1 MPANSNLKPCA
12 LNLVSCF
19 FFVTL
24 QLLITMFKAN
34 FDIVPEMRDSEE
46 LRNSQLLIEVGE
58 KMFSYVIYNK
68 EQRRFLGLRQYNLD
82 YTPGK
87 TMLENLLEI
96 VTNDEWL
103 QTPFKDAYIV
113 YNYTDS
119 NFLPEKFF
127 HIELNQPVTEI
138 LYGNA
143 RKGLLLSEKVIGWKL
158 YNIYRV
164 PREIHALLQR
174 KFASGN
180 YWHYYTLLLYD
191 GQTQP
196 SDGEQMIKMVMR
208 ADQFLVAVFNG
219 PTIQLIQSYAYQ
231 TPDDVSYYLLAICNR
246 FKISQDKVTLVV
258 SGLLD
263 EQSRLYQEL
272 LKYFLQVQWDRLP
285 DSVKLDAAFAAFP
298 GHYFSP
304 LLKMA
309 LCV

>member
-1 MPANSNLKPCA
+1 ML
-12 LNLVSCF
+12 
-19 FFVTL
+19 
-24 QLLITMFKAN
+24 KAN
-34 FDIVPEMRDSEE
+34 FDIVPEMRDSDE

-68 EQRRFLGLRQYNLD
+68 EERRFLGLRQYNLD

-96 VTNDEWL
+96 ITNDELL
-103 QTPFKDAYIV
+103 QIPFKEAFVI

-119 NFLPEKFF
+119 SFLPEKVF

-138 LYGNA
+138 IYGNA
-143 RKGLLLSEKVIGWKL
+143 RKGLMLSEKVNGWKM

-180 YWHYYTLLLYD
+180 YWHYYTLLLNE
-191 GQTQP
+191 GQTQT
-196 SDGEQMIKMVMR
+196 SNDEQVIKMVMR
-208 ADQFLVAVFNG
+208 SDQFLVAVFKGTN
-219 PTIQLIQSYAYQ
+219 IQLMQSYSYQ

-246 FKISQDKVTLVV
+246 FNISQEKVTLIV

-285 DSVKLDAAFAAFP
+285 DSVKLDASFAAFP
-298 GHYFSP
+298 DHYFSP

>member
-1 MPANSNLKPCA
+1 ML
-12 LNLVSCF
+12 
-19 FFVTL
+19 
-24 QLLITMFKAN
+24 KAN
-34 FDIVPEMRDSEE
+34 FDIVPEMRDADE

-68 EQRRFLGLRQYNLD
+68 EQRRFIGLRQYNLD

-96 VTNDEWL
+96 ITNDDLL
-103 QTPFKDAYIV
+103 QIQFKDAFVI

-119 NFLPEKFF
+119 SFLPEKVF

-138 LYGNA
+138 IYGNA
-143 RKGLLLSEKVIGWKL
+143 RKGLMLSEKVIGWRM

-180 YWHYYTLLLYD
+180 YWHYYTLLLNE
-191 GQTQP
+191 GEPQ
-196 SDGEQMIKMVMR
+196 SDEQVIKMVMR
-208 ADQFLVAVFNG
+208 TDQFLVAVFKG
-219 PTIQLIQSYAYQ
+219 TSIQLMQSYSYQ

-246 FKISQDKVTLVV
+246 FGISQEKVTLIVA
-258 SGLLD
+258 GLLD

-285 DSVKLDAAFAAFP
+285 DTVKLDAAFADFP
-298 GHYFSP
+298 AHYFSP

>member
-1 MPANSNLKPCA
+1 ML
-12 LNLVSCF
+12 
-19 FFVTL
+19 
-24 QLLITMFKAN
+24 KAN

-58 KMFSYVIYNK
+58 KMFSYVIYHK

-96 VTNDEWL
+96 ITNDELL
-103 QTPFKDAYIV
+103 QIQFKEAFVI

-119 NFLPEKFF
+119 SFLPEKAF

-138 LYGNA
+138 IYGNA
-143 RKGLLLSEKVIGWKL
+143 RKGLMLSEKVIGFRM

-180 YWHYYTLLLYD
+180 YWHYYTLLLNE
-191 GQTQP
+191 GQVQTS
-196 SDGEQMIKMVMR
+196 SDEQVIKMVMR
-208 ADQFLVAVFNG
+208 TDQFLVAVFKG
-219 PTIQLIQSYAYQ
+219 ADIQLMQSYSYQ

-246 FKISQDKVTLVV
+246 FNISQEKVTLIVA
-258 SGLLD
+258 GLLD

-285 DSVKLDAAFAAFP
+285 SSVKLDASFAAFP
-298 GHYFSP
+298 DHYFSP

>member
-1 MPANSNLKPCA
+1 ML
-12 LNLVSCF
+12 
-19 FFVTL
+19 
-24 QLLITMFKAN
+24 KAN

-46 LRNSQLLIEVGE
+46 LRNSHLLIEVGE
-58 KMFSYVIYNK
+58 KMFSYVIYHK

-96 VTNDEWL
+96 ITNDDLL
-103 QTPFKDAYIV
+103 QVPFKDAFVI

-119 NFLPEKFF
+119 SFLPEKAF
-127 HIELNQPVTEI
+127 HIELNQPVTEVI
-138 LYGNA
+138 YGNA
-143 RKGLLLSEKVIGWKL
+143 RKGLMLSEKVIGWRM

-180 YWHYYTLLLYD
+180 YWHYYTLLLNE
-191 GQTQP
+191 GQATQ
-196 SDGEQMIKMVMR
+196 SSNDEQIIKMVMR
-208 ADQFLVAVFNG
+208 ADQFLVAVFKG
-219 PTIQLIQSYAYQ
+219 PSLQLMQSYSYQ

-246 FKISQDKVTLVV
+246 FNISQEKVTLIVA
-258 SGLLD
+258 GLLD

-285 DSVKLDAAFAAFP
+285 DSVKLESVFSTYP
-298 GHYFSP
+298 NHYFSP

>member
-1 MPANSNLKPCA
+1 ML
-12 LNLVSCF
+12 
-19 FFVTL
+19 
-24 QLLITMFKAN
+24 KAN

-58 KMFSYVIYNK
+58 KTFSFVIYHK
-68 EQRRFLGLRQYNLD
+68 EQRRFIGLRQYNLD

-87 TMLENLLEI
+87 TMLENLLDI
-96 VTNDEWL
+96 ITNDEVL
-103 QTPFKDAYIV
+103 QTQFKEAFII

-119 NFLPEKFF
+119 NFLPEKVF
-127 HIELNQPVTEI
+127 HIELTQPVTEVV
-138 LYGNA
+138 YGNA
-143 RKGLLLSEKVIGWKL
+143 KKGLLLSEKVIGWKM

-174 KFASGN
+174 KFSSGN

-191 GQTQP
+191 NEVQP
-196 SDGEQMIKMVMR
+196 SGDEQVIKMVMR
-208 ADQFLVAVFNG
+208 ADQFLVAVYKG
-219 PTIQLIQSYAYQ
+219 STIQLVQSYSYQ
-231 TPDDVSYYLLAICNR
+231 TPDDVSYYLLSICNR
-246 FKISQDKVTLVV
+246 FNISQDKVTLIV

-285 DSVKLDAAFAAFP
+285 DSVKLDASFDTFP
-298 GHYFSP
+298 SHYFSP

>member
-1 MPANSNLKPCA
+1 ML
-12 LNLVSCF
+12 
-19 FFVTL
+19 
-24 QLLITMFKAN
+24 KAN
-34 FDIVPEMRDSEE
+34 FDIVPETRDSEE
-46 LRNSQLLIEVGE
+46 LRNSQLLVEVGE
-58 KMFSYVIYNK
+58 KTFSFVIYHK
-68 EQRRFLGLRQYNLD
+68 EQRRFIGLRQYNLD

-96 VTNDEWL
+96 ITNDEVL
-103 QTPFKDAYIV
+103 QTQFKEAFII

-119 NFLPEKFF
+119 NFLPEKVF
-127 HIELNQPVTEI
+127 HIELTQPVTEVV
-138 LYGNA
+138 YGNA
-143 RKGLLLSEKVIGWKL
+143 KKGLLLSEKVIGWKM

-174 KFASGN
+174 KFSSGN

-191 GQTQP
+191 NEVQP
-196 SDGEQMIKMVMR
+196 SEDEQVIKMVMR
-208 ADQFLVAVFNG
+208 ADQFLVAVYKG
-219 PTIQLIQSYAYQ
+219 ATIQLIQSYAYQ

-246 FKISQDKVTLVV
+246 FNISQDKVTLIV

-285 DSVKLDAAFAAFP
+285 ETVKLDATFNTFP
-298 GHYFSP
+298 SHYFSP

>member
-1 MPANSNLKPCA
+1 ML
-12 LNLVSCF
+12 
-19 FFVTL
+19 
-24 QLLITMFKAN
+24 KAN
-34 FDIVPEMRDSEE
+34 FDIVPEMRDSDE

-58 KMFSYVIYNK
+58 KMFSYVIYHK

-96 VTNDEWL
+96 ITNDELL
-103 QTPFKDAYIV
+103 QIQFREAYVI

-119 NFLPEKFF
+119 SFLPEKVF

-138 LYGNA
+138 IYGNA
-143 RKGLLLSEKVIGWKL
+143 RKGLMLSEKVNGWKM

-180 YWHYYTLLLYD
+180 YWHYYTLLLSE
-191 GQTQP
+191 GQIQP
-196 SDGEQMIKMVMR
+196 AADEQVIKMVMR
-208 ADQFLVAVFNG
+208 ADQFLVAVFKGTN
-219 PTIQLIQSYAYQ
+219 IQLIQAYSYQ

-246 FKISQDKVTLVV
+246 FNISQEKVTLIV

-285 DSVKLDAAFAAFP
+285 DSVKLDAGFSAFP
-298 GHYFSP
+298 DHYFSP

>member
-1 MPANSNLKPCA
+1 ML
-12 LNLVSCF
+12 
-19 FFVTL
+19 
-24 QLLITMFKAN
+24 KAN
-34 FDIVPEMRDSEE
+34 FDIVPEMRDADE

-68 EQRRFLGLRQYNLD
+68 EQRRFIGLRQYNLD

-96 VTNDEWL
+96 ITNDDIL
-103 QTPFKDAYIV
+103 QIQFKDAFVI

-119 NFLPEKFF
+119 SFLPEKVF

-138 LYGNA
+138 IYGNA
-143 RKGLLLSEKVIGWKL
+143 RKGLMLSEKVIGWRM

-180 YWHYYTLLLYD
+180 YWHYYTLLLNE
-191 GQTQP
+191 GEAQ
-196 SDGEQMIKMVMR
+196 SDEQVIKMVMR
-208 ADQFLVAVFNG
+208 TDQFLVAVFKG
-219 PTIQLIQSYAYQ
+219 TSIQLMQSYSYQ

-246 FKISQDKVTLVV
+246 FNISQEKATLIVA
-258 SGLLD
+258 GLLD

-285 DSVKLDAAFAAFP
+285 DTVKLDTAFDAFP
-298 GHYFSP
+298 AHYFSP

>member
-1 MPANSNLKPCA
+1 ML
-12 LNLVSCF
+12 
-19 FFVTL
+19 
-24 QLLITMFKAN
+24 KAN
-34 FDIVPEMRDSEE
+34 FDIVPEMRESDE

-58 KMFSYVIYNK
+58 KMFSFVIYNK

-103 QTPFKDAYIV
+103 QSQYKEAFII

-119 NFLPEKFF
+119 NFLPEKVF

-143 RKGLLLSEKVIGWKL
+143 KKGLLLSEKVIGYKM

-174 KFASGN
+174 KFSSGN
-180 YWHYYTLLLYD
+180 YWHYYTLMLYD
-191 GQTQP
+191 QQAQP
-196 SDGEQMIKMVMR
+196 SAGEQVIKMVMR
-208 ADQFLVAVFNG
+208 ADQFLVAVYNG
-219 PTIQLIQSYAYQ
+219 EKIQLIQSYSYQ
-231 TPDDVSYYLLAICNR
+231 TPDDVSYYLLGICNK
-246 FKISQDKVTLVV
+246 FHISQDKVTLIV

-272 LKYFLQVQWDRLP
+272 LKYFLQVQWDRMP
-285 DSVKLDAAFAAFP
+285 DTIKLDQVFEAFP
-298 GHYFSP
+298 THYFSP

>member
-1 MPANSNLKPCA
+1 ML
-12 LNLVSCF
+12 
-19 FFVTL
+19 
-24 QLLITMFKAN
+24 KAN
-34 FDIVPEMRDSEE
+34 FDIVPEMRDADE

-68 EQRRFLGLRQYNLD
+68 EQRRFVGLRQYNLD

-96 VTNDEWL
+96 ITNDEFL
-103 QTPFKDAYIV
+103 QIQFKDAFVI

-119 NFLPEKFF
+119 SFLPEKVF

-138 LYGNA
+138 IYGNA
-143 RKGLLLSEKVIGWKL
+143 RKGLMLSEKVIGWRM

-180 YWHYYTLLLYD
+180 YWHYYTLLLNE
-191 GQTQP
+191 GQMQ
-196 SDGEQMIKMVMR
+196 SDEQVIKMVMR
-208 ADQFLVAVFNG
+208 ADQFLVAVFKG
-219 PTIQLIQSYAYQ
+219 TSIQLMQSYSYQ

-246 FKISQDKVTLVV
+246 FNISQEKVTLIVA
-258 SGLLD
+258 GLLD

-285 DSVKLDAAFAAFP
+285 DTVKLDAAFAAFP
-298 GHYFSP
+298 SHYFSP